1 METSREIVEEE
12 EVANIQ
18 IEIIGNIEDQE
29 PKLEN
34 DFTDE
39 RYIPIKIVIGR
50 EIVENLEMIIFL
62 INALT
67 FQR

>member
-18 IEIIGNIEDQE
+18 IEIIGNIEDDE
-29 PKLEN
+29 TKSEN

-50 EIVENLEMIIFL
+50 EIVENLEIFL

>member
-1 METSREIVEEE
+1 METSREVVEEE

-18 IEIIGNIEDQE
+18 IEIIGNIEDDE
-29 PKLEN
+29 TKLEN

-50 EIVENLEMIIFL
+50 EIVENLEMFIFL
-62 INALT
+62 Y
-67 FQR
+67 F